1 MDIQHAFYLLGVA
14 LGLGLLVGLQRERS
28 ASLLAGIRT
37 FPIVTMLGTVCAMLG
52 QTHGGWVVGAGFVA
66 LAAIV
71 LSSNLLKMKLPEID
85 PGTTTEV
92 AMLLMYGV
100 GAYLV
105 AGHTAVTIAVG
116 GGVAVLLYLKP
127 EMHALASRIGE
138 ADFKAVMQFV
148 LITLVILPV
157 LPNKTYGMFQVLNPH
172 RIWLMVVL
180 IVAMSLAG
188 YAAYKVFGQ
197 RAGALLG
204 GLLGGLI
211 SSTATTVSY
220 ARRSREA
227 PGGASLAAFV
237 IFVASTV
244 LLLRVLVILAVVSGP
259 SLSATGPPLA
269 AALGLQTLVCVV
281 LWLLERHGKSEM
293 PAHTNPTELRSA
305 LVFGA
310 IFGVVLFAA
319 AAGKAHFGDRG
330 LYVVA
335 ALSGLTD
342 MDAITLSTAQ
352 MINDG
357 RLDAAVGWRLVLV
370 ASLSNLL
377 FKGAAVAIL
386 GTRALLLRVVGLF
399 ILAFAAGVVIL
410 NFWPKS

>member
-1 MDIQHAFYLLGVA
+1 MDLQHAFYLLGIA

-37 FPIVTMLGTVCAMLG
+37 FPLVTVLGTVCAMLG

-66 LAAIV
+66 LAAVI
-71 LSSNLLKMKLPEID
+71 LSSNLLKIKMPVID
-85 PGTTTEV
+85 PGTTTEM
-92 AMLLMYGV
+92 ALLLMYGV

-105 AGHTAVTIAVG
+105 AGHTAVAIAIG

-127 EMHALASRIGE
+127 EMHALAVRIGE

-157 LPNKTYGMFQVLNPH
+157 LPDQAYGPYRVLNPH
-172 RIWLMVVL
+172 RIWLLVVL
-180 IVAMSLAG
+180 IVAISLAG
-188 YAAYKVFGQ
+188 YVAYKFLGQ
-197 RAGALLG
+197 RAGAMLS

-220 ARRSREA
+220 ARRSREMPNCA
-227 PGGASLAAFV
+227 GLAAFV
-237 IFVASTV
+237 IFVASTI
-244 LLLRVLVILAVVSGP
+244 LFLRVLVILAVVSRS
-259 SLSATGPPLA
+259 SLAVTGPPLA
-269 AALGLQTLVCVV
+269 AALAFQVLVCIV
-281 LWLLERHGKSEM
+281 LWLRERHGNGEM
-293 PAHTNPTELRSA
+293 PAHTNPTELRPA

-310 IFGVVLFAA
+310 IFAVVLLAT
-319 AAGKAHFGDRG
+319 AAGKAHFDNRG

-342 MDAITLSTAQ
+342 VDAITLSTAQ

-357 RLDAAVGWRLVLV
+357 RLDASVGWRLVLV
-370 ASLSNLL
+370 ASMANLI
-377 FKGAAVAIL
+377 FKGAAVAVL
-386 GTRALLLRVVGLF
+386 GTRALLVRVVGLF

-410 NFWPKS
+410 NFWPRV

>member
-1 MDIQHAFYLLGVA
+1 MDTPHAFYLLGVA

-37 FPIVTMLGTVCAMLG
+37 FPIVTMLGAVCAMLG

-66 LAAIV
+66 LAAII
-71 LSSNLLKMKLPEID
+71 LSSNLLKMKLPGID
-85 PGTTTEV
+85 PGMTTEV
-92 AMLLMYGV
+92 ALLLMYGV

-105 AGHTAVTIAVG
+105 TGHAAVAIAIG
-116 GGVAVLLYLKP
+116 GGVAILLHLKP

-138 ADFKAVMQFV
+138 ADFKAIMQFV

-157 LPNKTYGMFQVLNPH
+157 VPDKTYGWYQVLNPH

-180 IVAMSLAG
+180 IVAMGLTG
-188 YAAYKVFGQ
+188 YVAYKFLGQ

-220 ARRSREA
+220 ARRSRGA
-227 PGGASLAAFV
+227 PGSAGLAAFV
-237 IFVASTV
+237 IFVASTI
-244 LLLRVLVILAVVSGP
+244 LFLRVLVILAVVSGP
-259 SLSATGPPLA
+259 ALAVTGPPLA
-269 AALGLQTLVCVV
+269 AALGFQIVVCIV
-281 LWLLERHGKSEM
+281 LWLIERHGQSEM

-310 IFGVVLFAA
+310 IFAVVLVAA

-342 MDAITLSTAQ
+342 VDAITLSTAQ

-357 RLDAAVGWRLVLV
+357 RLDPGVGWRLVLV
-370 ASLSNLL
+370 ASLANLL

-386 GTRALLLRVVGLF
+386 GTRALLARVLGLF
-399 ILAFAAGVVIL
+399 ILAFGAGVVIL
-410 NFWPKS
+410 NFWPR